1 MSIGRTNKK
10 RQNRRKDAKIT
21 MTSENM
27 RANPLFMRNS
37 FDGQGRWNIPLVHKQ
52 AIDTQ
57 AISLIACSDT
67 RSKDNDANRRHGVH
81 FFVDDYRFEGIY
93 SHPERTL
100 AKYSQYAFL
109 LTPDFSTYAD
119 MDLWR
124 QIESVA
130 KNRWVGAY
138 WQSNGLTVI
147 PTISWSTPRSF
158 DFCFDGVE
166 QNAVVAVSTLGC
178 RRSKV
183 SFLRGYEAMLNKL
196 EPQTIICFGEPLP
209 GMDGNIVFVDYRAS
223 RKVVR

>member
-1 MSIGRTNKK
+1 
-10 RQNRRKDAKIT
+10 
-21 MTSENM
+21 MTTKEM
-27 RANPLFMRNS
+27 RESPLFMRNS
-37 FDGQGRWNIPLVHKQ
+37 FDGQGKWNIPLVRRQ
-52 AIDTQ
+52 EVDTR

-67 RSKDNDANRRHGVH
+67 RSKDNAANCRHGVH

-93 SHPERTL
+93 THPERTL
-100 AKYSQYAFL
+100 SKYSQYAFL

-147 PTISWSTPRSF
+147 PTISWSTSRSF

-166 QNAVVAVSTLGC
+166 QNAVVAISTLGC
-178 RRSKV
+178 RRSKIP
-183 SFLRGYEAMLNKL
+183 FLRGYEAMLNKL
-196 EPQTIICFGEPLP
+196 NPQTVICFGEPLSE
-209 GMDGNIVFVDYRAS
+209 MCGNIVFVDYRMS

>member
-1 MSIGRTNKK
+1 M
-10 RQNRRKDAKIT
+10 
-21 MTSENM
+21 
-27 RANPLFMRNS
+27 
-37 FDGQGRWNIPLVHKQ
+37 
-52 AIDTQ
+52 
-57 AISLIACSDT
+57 
-67 RSKDNDANRRHGVH
+67 
-81 FFVDDYRFEGIY
+81 
-93 SHPERTL
+93 HPERTL

-138 WQSNGLTVI
+138 WQNNGLTVI

>member
-1 MSIGRTNKK
+1 MSIGRTNKR
-10 RQNRRKDAKIT
+10 RQNRRKDAKIP
-21 MTSENM
+21 MTTKEM
-27 RANPLFMRNS
+27 RENPLFMRNS
-37 FDGQGRWNIPLVHKQ
+37 FDGQGRWNIPLVRKQ
-52 AIDTQ
+52 EVNTQ
-57 AISLIACSDT
+57 EISLIACSDT
-67 RSKDNDANRRHGVH
+67 RSKDNAANRRNGVH

-93 SHPERTL
+93 THPERTL

-109 LTPDFSTYAD
+109 LSPDFSTYAD

-166 QNAVVAVSTLGC
+166 KNAVVAVSTLGC

-183 SFLRGYEAMLNKL
+183 SFLRGYEVMLNRL
-196 EPQTIICFGEPLP
+196 NPQTIICFGEPLP
-209 GMDGNIVFVDYRAS
+209 EMQGNIVFVDYRAS

>member
-1 MSIGRTNKK
+1 
-10 RQNRRKDAKIT
+10 
-21 MTSENM
+21 MTGKNM
-27 RANPLFMRNS
+27 RDNPLFMRNAYE
-37 FDGQGRWNIPLVHKQ
+37 GQGRWNIPLVRKQ
-52 AIDTQ
+52 EIDTS

-67 RSKDNDANRRHGVH
+67 RSKDNNFNRANGVH

-93 SHPERTL
+93 THPERTL
-100 AKYSQYAFL
+100 RKYGQYAFL

-138 WQSNGLTVI
+138 WQDNGLTVI

-166 QNAVVAVSTLGC
+166 QNAIVAVSTLGC
-178 RRSKV
+178 KQSKLQ
-183 SFLRGYEAMLNKL
+183 FMRGYDAMLNKL
-196 EPQTIICFGEPLP
+196 NPAIIICFGDSLP
-209 GMDGNIVFVDYRAS
+209 QMGGNIVKVDYRAS